1 MIFIQKDKCEWIIE
15 DGTGLVKANTVF
27 PTIVL
32 GFFGIPFEYQRH
44 LDTFPSYGRVGL
56 RYPSPTPAV

>member
-1 MIFIQKDKCEWIIE
+1 
-15 DGTGLVKANTVF
+15 VF